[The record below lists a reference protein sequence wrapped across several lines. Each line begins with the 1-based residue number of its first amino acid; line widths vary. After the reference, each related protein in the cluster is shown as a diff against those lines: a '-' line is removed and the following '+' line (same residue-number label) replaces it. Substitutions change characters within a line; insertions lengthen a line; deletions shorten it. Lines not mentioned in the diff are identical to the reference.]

1 MNISKNQ
8 IRCICHE
15 LALIL
20 NAGLKVITITP
31 KGLVASKE
39 STLGFVPGLSAIS
52 KEFHEIEKTKQFE
65 EEVFIEDEH
74 VDSETDSSSDTEEA
88 PGNTNRINPVLK
100 KKITSSAVKHSEFDT
115 WAKKLD
121 YSGPGLNAGHGIRW
135 NIKFQSR
142 ERASTARNVINKLI
156 KNERDQLARKGGK
169 NHLNNF
175 EILQNHWEIVKKLND
190 ILSLW
195 QCYFLT
201 KKIEGDVPSASM
213 MLAEYRYLQDYLRTK
228 LASKPEPEF
237 QSMIRKMLSKTAGYV
252 SEALNCNA
260 ILLAS
265 VFNPCYRLSM
275 INL

>member
-100 KKITSSAVKHSEFDT
+100 KV
-115 WAKKLD
+115 
-121 YSGPGLNAGHGIRW
+121 
-135 NIKFQSR
+135 
-142 ERASTARNVINKLI
+142 
-156 KNERDQLARKGGK
+156 
-169 NHLNNF
+169 
-175 EILQNHWEIVKKLND
+175 
-190 ILSLW
+190 
-195 QCYFLT
+195 
-201 KKIEGDVPSASM
+201 
-213 MLAEYRYLQDYLRTK
+213 
-228 LASKPEPEF
+228 
-237 QSMIRKMLSKTAGYV
+237 
-252 SEALNCNA
+252 
-260 ILLAS
+260 
-265 VFNPCYRLSM
+265 
-275 INL
+275 